1 MLMSVDMPVVDC
13 WQRVTTCSQ
22 GKQNRHPSRTWLV
35 QLRTLCSMIPT
46 VFHSTSM
53 LLHHTTIL
61 RQCHCSSTWR
71 QTRFS

>member
-1 MLMSVDMPVVDC
+1 MLMNVDMVDC

-22 GKQNRHPSRTWLV
+22 YKQNHHPSRTWLV

-53 LLHHTTIL
+53 LLRRTTVL
-61 RQCHCSSTWR
+61 RQCRCSSTWH